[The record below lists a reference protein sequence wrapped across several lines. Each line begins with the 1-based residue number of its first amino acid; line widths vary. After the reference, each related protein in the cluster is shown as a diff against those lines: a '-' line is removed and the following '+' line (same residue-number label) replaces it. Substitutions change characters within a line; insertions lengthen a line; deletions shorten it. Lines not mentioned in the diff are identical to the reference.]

1 MLHWIPL
8 LPALALFALALLT
21 AVPCPPW
28 APWRLA
34 VLAGEFGHWLFPLP
48 PALAAGAWYFRSP
61 GVCAPALATTL
72 LGILAAA
79 LLLKPCVQAANLA
92 GTLRPRL
99 AAAFGEVRVD
109 RPAFSVAALFA
120 RAPGLV
126 PVETLTYA
134 AGLALDFYRPPAGQT
149 GGAEAPCVVV
159 IHGGGWDSGE
169 RTQFAEFH
177 HWLAGRGYGVAAISY
192 RLAPHFR
199 WPAQQEDLLAA
210 LAWLRENAGDLG
222 IDAGRIVLLGRSAG
236 GQIAEA
242 AGYAARHG
250 SLRGVIGIYAP
261 SDLHFGY
268 AHARE
273 DDAIKSPFL
282 MRQYLGGPPDTA
294 REAYD
299 SASALQHTTPD
310 SPSTLLLHG
319 KLDTL
324 VWHRHSERLTARLAE
339 LRVPHAFVSLP
350 WAAHGFDYNL
360 RGPGGQLTTFAVEWF
375 LAAVTRPPGSRT
387 KWDSDGDVAAPGF
400 GR

>member
-8 LPALALFALALLT
+8 LPALALVSLAFLT
-21 AVPCPPW
+21 AVSCPAW
-28 APWRLA
+28 VPWRLA

-48 PALAAGAWYFRSP
+48 LALATGAWYFRSP
-61 GVCAPALATTL
+61 GVCAPAIATTL
-72 LGILAAA
+72 LGILAGA
-79 LLLKPCVQAANLA
+79 LLLKPCVQAAHLG
-92 GTLRPRL
+92 GTLRQRL
-99 AAAFGEVRVD
+99 TAAFGEVRVD

-134 AGLALDFYRPPAGQT
+134 KSLDLDFYRPPARASAP
-149 GGAEAPCVVV
+149 GAPAVPCVVV

-169 RTQFAEFH
+169 RAQFADFH

-192 RLAPHFR
+192 RLAPRFR

-242 AGYAARHG
+242 VGYAARHPA
-250 SLRGVIGIYAP
+250 LRGVIGIYAP

-282 MRQYLGGPPDTA
+282 MRQYLGGPPATTPA
-294 REAYD
+294 AYD
-299 SASALQHTTPD
+299 SASALRHTTPD
-310 SPSTLLLHG
+310 SPPTLLLHG

-375 LAAVTRPPGSRT
+375 LAAVTREPAATSHN
-387 KWDSDGDVAAPGF
+387 KSDRDEDVAAP
-400 GR
+400 